1 MEKPRSRAPRKRRS
15 VEEKR
20 AVVAAFRESGLS
32 AREFCAKHGIVK
44 SGLWSWIRELSP
56 SPPSRP
62 PRTVTFAPVRVS
74 EPRTSAS
81 SVWSAS
87 RVVLEIARRD
97 GLCVRVFDGASSQ
110 QVDPAV
116 AALARSVPC

>member
-1 MEKPRSRAPRKRRS
+1 MEKPRSRTPRKRRS

-20 AVVAAFRESGLS
+20 AAVAAFRESGLS
-32 AREFCAKHGIVK
+32 AREFCAKHGIAK
-44 SGLWSWIRELSP
+44 SGHWIRELSP

-62 PRTVTFAPVRVS
+62 QRTVTFTPVRVS
-74 EPRTSAS
+74 EARTSAS

-110 QVDPAV
+110 QVDAAV
-116 AALARSVPC
+116 AALSRSVPC